1 MRARLITMMLAA
13 TALAGCSA
21 ITSTTNT
28 TARTLDATLKGTT
41 QSTEG
46 TTAGDEDASEY
57 AAARQFVDS
66 QFVMIRREA
75 AAGGGEH
82 TAALARLMGAPN
94 VAAFNAWLQS
104 HYAMLFSQLSSHTE
118 LVARI
123 ARRHG
128 KLASAGANPG
138 A

>member
-1 MRARLITMMLAA
+1 MRARLITLILAA
-13 TALAGCSA
+13 VALAGCSA

-46 TTAGDEDASEY
+46 TTAGEAQSEY

-75 AAGGGEH
+75 AAGGGQH

-94 VAAFNAWLQS
+94 VAAFNAWLQAN
-104 HYAMLFSQLSSHTE
+104 YATLFSGLSKRAE

-123 ARRHG
+123 AKRRG
-128 KLASAGANPG
+128 QLISGGANPG